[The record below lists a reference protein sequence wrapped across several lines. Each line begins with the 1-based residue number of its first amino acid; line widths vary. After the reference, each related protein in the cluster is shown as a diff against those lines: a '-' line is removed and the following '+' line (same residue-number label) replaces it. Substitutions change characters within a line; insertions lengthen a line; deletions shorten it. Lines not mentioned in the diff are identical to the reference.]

1 MRTMLIRWCVL
12 ILVGAACLLTAPP
25 AAQAQAKGAQITI
38 SQSADAQTMDPGK
51 TTLILN
57 VNYMYNLY
65 DSLTRWDAA
74 LKLQPGLA
82 ASWKNVSD
90 TVWEF
95 ALRPGVKIHDG
106 APLTAD
112 DVKATLDRLM
122 TPGKTLYQSS
132 FATISSVEIVNP
144 QTIRVTTKNPDSLL
158 PVRMAQMGS
167 QIIPARFARTD
178 EGAAEL
184 ARRPIGTGAYR
195 FVEWVKDDRLV
206 MEANKDWWGWGGKP
220 PAIERVVW
228 KPIPDD
234 FARMSALEKGE
245 TDIITNVPPDQ
256 VKDIREGRGTQI
268 LTIPSTRTVIFSTNA
283 SQPPLSDKRVR
294 QALHY
299 ALDVPSIVRNLFGG
313 QGKPMSGMLADT
325 DFGYNPELKPYPHD
339 PARAKRL
346 LAEAGYASGIDV
358 TLYCGTGT
366 MVNDKQL
373 LEVIADMWSKVG
385 IRAKVQ
391 MMEMS
396 QRSKMNNE
404 RTLPPNAMLLTTPQS
419 TLLDADGSMWRLI
432 HPNGLWGKY
441 WTGNQP
447 GQRFY
452 DLMEQAR
459 TTLDQR
465 KRKALYTEAS
475 HILHEQK
482 PFLELFQEVLVYG
495 ATKRVTFKPRPDYRL
510 IVSEMTATP

>member
-1 MRTMLIRWCVL
+1 MRTIPIRSFVP
-12 ILVGAACLLTAPP
+12 IFIGAVCLLTLPVTP
-25 AAQAQAKGAQITI
+25 QAQSKGAQITI
-38 SQSADAQTMDPGK
+38 SQSADGQTLDPGK

-65 DSLTRWDAA
+65 DTVTRWDAD

-82 ASWKNVSD
+82 ISWKNVSD

-95 ALRPGVKIHDG
+95 TFRQGVKFHDG
-106 APLTAD
+106 APLTPE

-122 TPGKTLYQSS
+122 APGKTLYQTS
-132 FATISSVEIVNP
+132 FATISAVEVVGP
-144 QTIRVTTKNPDSLL
+144 QTIRVTTRHPDSLL

-167 QIIPARFARTD
+167 QIYPARFARTE

-184 ARRPIGTGAYR
+184 ARKPIGTGAYKL
-195 FVEWVKDDRLV
+195 VEWIKDDRLV
-206 MEANKDWWGWGGKP
+206 MEANKGWWGWEGKA

-234 FARMSALEKGE
+234 FARISALEKGE
-245 TDIITNVPPDQ
+245 VDLITNVPPDQ
-256 VKDIREGRGTQI
+256 IKAVREGRGTQV
-268 LTIPSTRTVIFSTNA
+268 LTVPSTRTVIFSMNA
-283 SQPPLSDKRVR
+283 SQPPLSDRRVR

-299 ALDVPSIVRNLFGG
+299 AMDVESIVRNLYAG
-313 QGKPMSGMLADT
+313 QGKLMSGMLADT
-325 DFGYNPELKPYPHD
+325 DFGYNPQLKPYPYD

-346 LAEAGYASGIDV
+346 LADAGYASGIDV
-358 TLYCGTGT
+358 TLYAGTGT

-391 MMEMS
+391 MMEMA

-404 RTLPPNAMLLTTPQS
+404 RTLPPNSALLTTPQS
-419 TLLDADGSMWRLI
+419 TLLDADGSVWRLL

-441 WTGNQP
+441 WAGNQS

-452 DLMEQAR
+452 DVMEQAR
-459 TTLDQR
+459 TSLDQP
-465 KRKALYTEAS
+465 KRKALYTEATQ
-475 HILHEQK
+475 ILHEEK
-482 PFLELFQEVLVYG
+482 PYLELFQEVLVYG
-495 ATKRVTFKPRPDYRL
+495 VSKRVTVKPRPDYRM